1 VIAPAFVPVGGGGTP
16 AASVAAPVAAP
27 VAAIVTTPATGN
39 ASVALGDLPDLGSI
53 GKVGSTVAD
62 GSSVARTLLSTGTGR
77 PIAVVLALLGAI
89 LLFLSIHRRVDRS
102 DPKLTAVNAGPDVA
116 RFR

>member
-1 VIAPAFVPVGGGGTP
+1 VIAPAFVPAVGGGATT
-16 AASVAAPVAAP
+16 AASVAAPVVAP
-27 VAAIVTTPATGN
+27 VAAIVTTPATGDP
-39 ASVALGDLPDLGSI
+39 SVALGNLPDLGSI
-53 GKVGSTVAD
+53 GKVGSTVGD
-62 GSSVARTLLSTGTGR
+62 GSVARTLLSTGTGR

>member
-1 VIAPAFVPVGGGGTP
+1 M
-16 AASVAAPVAAP
+16 
-27 VAAIVTTPATGN
+27 
-39 ASVALGDLPDLGSI
+39 GDLPDLGSI
-53 GKVGSTVAD
+53 GKVGATAAA

-77 PIAVVLALLGAI
+77 PIAIVLALLGAI

-102 DPKLTAVNAGPDVA
+102 DPKLAAANAVPDVA